1 MTATARQLALEPVG
15 VVSTTVAAIIAII
28 GLILIRSGL
37 FPHIG

>member
-1 MTATARQLALEPVG
+1 MTATARQLALEPVAIDT
-15 VVSTTVAAIIAII
+15 VSVAGIIAII